1 MISHANRVCLRCR
14 THKRKCDKLLPVCSL
29 CKRLNRVC
37 CYTEPNGITGPG
49 DSPEDVSSI
58 SLPVPDLA
66 QLTSDNI
73 AHTIRTQVFT
83 IIGDESRIRAVA
95 AVYFRTIHPWFSILA
110 EGPFYERLTYIL
122 TYTSPDLSLLTLCMD
137 LLGAKPVDD
146 EIPPRMRSLYIL
158 LKGFIAT
165 LEAIE
170 INSLE
175 LLQCRLLL
183 TIFEVGHGMYPA
195 AYISM
200 GANVRAAVAL
210 GANEVSK
217 AQLEETFKSPGRAG
231 EARRIWRGI
240 VIADRYVSL
249 ESNKGPIIP
258 KALLSG
264 AVGGND
270 DSEAFDPTLTPSKP
284 LYHFNKLAQAS
295 RILEQVLIHVHDPV
309 QHMEFF
315 NAEAI
320 QILKTLSSFR
330 ETVQEDYNVPHD
342 LCCSA
347 VAISRSA
354 LMTILEF
361 GCSLKAPGLESC
373 AAASYELMQDVIG
386 ELVYA
391 SENFAAQITPADLE
405 ALPVFVVHSVYKA
418 ARLLLGV
425 LRDSPKVDSR
435 RAVSVLEKVL
445 QCMSTRWVTGQRYLD
460 DLKRQKTAS

>member
-1 MISHANRVCLRCR
+1 MQIASACAAGR
-14 THKRKCDKLLPVCSL
+14 TSVNATSYF
-29 CKRLNRVC
+29 RLNRVC

-95 AVYFRTIHPWFSILA
+95 AVYFRTIHPWFPILA

-122 TYTSPDLSLLTLCMD
+122 TYTSADLSLLTLCMV

-295 RILEQVLIHVHDPV
+295 RILEQVLTHVHDPV

-361 GCSLKAPGLESC
+361 GYSLKAPGLESC

-391 SENFAAQITPADLE
+391 SESFAAQITPADLE
-405 ALPVFVVHSVYKA
+405 VLPVFVVHSVYKA

>member
-1 MISHANRVCLRCR
+1 M
-14 THKRKCDKLLPVCSL
+14 
-29 CKRLNRVC
+29 NRVC

-58 SLPVPDLA
+58 SLPIPDLA

-95 AVYFRTIHPWFSILA
+95 AVYFRTIHPWFPILA

-122 TYTSPDLSLLTLCMD
+122 TYTSPDLSLLTLCMV

-170 INSLE
+170 INSVE

-240 VIADRYVSL
+240 VIADRWVPSVTFIFMVKSIRESVHPFLDAGVGSLPCNPPFTCVST
-249 ESNKGPIIP
+249 N
-258 KALLSG
+258 
-264 AVGGND
+264 
-270 DSEAFDPTLTPSKP
+270 T
-284 LYHFNKLAQAS
+284 
-295 RILEQVLIHVHDPV
+295 
-309 QHMEFF
+309 
-315 NAEAI
+315 
-320 QILKTLSSFR
+320 
-330 ETVQEDYNVPHD
+330 
-342 LCCSA
+342 
-347 VAISRSA
+347 
-354 LMTILEF
+354 
-361 GCSLKAPGLESC
+361 
-373 AAASYELMQDVIG
+373 
-386 ELVYA
+386 
-391 SENFAAQITPADLE
+391 
-405 ALPVFVVHSVYKA
+405 
-418 ARLLLGV
+418 
-425 LRDSPKVDSR
+425 
-435 RAVSVLEKVL
+435 
-445 QCMSTRWVTGQRYLD
+445 
-460 DLKRQKTAS
+460 

>member
-1 MISHANRVCLRCR
+1 MQIASACAAGR
-14 THKRKCDKLLPVCSL
+14 TSVNATSYF
-29 CKRLNRVC
+29 RLNRVC

-95 AVYFRTIHPWFSILA
+95 AVYFRTIHPWFPILA

-122 TYTSPDLSLLTLCMD
+122 TYTSPDLSLLTLCMV

-200 GANVRAAVAL
+200 GSNVRAAVAL

-217 AQLEETFKSPGRAG
+217 AQLEETFKSPGRAE

-240 VIADRYVSL
+240 VITDRYVSL

-258 KALLSG
+258 KALLSA

-295 RILEQVLIHVHDPV
+295 RILEQVLTHVHDPV

-435 RAVSVLEKVL
+435 RAVSVLGKVL

>member
-1 MISHANRVCLRCR
+1 MSSHANRVCRRCR

-37 CYTEPNGITGPG
+37 CYTEPNGIAGSR
-49 DSPEDVSSI
+49 DSPENVSSI

-66 QLTSDNI
+66 QLTSANI
-73 AHTIRTQVFT
+73 SHTIRMQVFT

-95 AVYFRTIHPWFSILA
+95 AVYFRTIHPWFPILA
-110 EGPFYERLTYIL
+110 EAPFHKRLSHIL
-122 TYTSPDLSLLTLCMD
+122 THPSPELGLLTLCMV
-137 LLGAKPVDD
+137 LLGVKPVDD

-158 LKGFIAT
+158 VKGFIAS
-165 LEAIE
+165 LEAAE

-183 TIFEVGHGMYPA
+183 TIYEVGHGMYPA

-210 GANEVSK
+210 GANGLSK
-217 AQLEETFKSPGRAG
+217 AQLEETFKFSEGAD
-231 EARRIWRGI
+231 EARRTWRGI
-240 VIADRYVSL
+240 IITDRYVSL
-249 ESNKGPIIP
+249 ESNKGPSIS

-264 AVGGND
+264 VVGGND
-270 DSEAFDPTLTPSKP
+270 DSEAFDLTLTPSRH

-295 RILEQVLIHVHDPV
+295 RILEQVLTHVHEPV

-330 ETVQEDYNVPHD
+330 GTVQDDNIVPHD
-342 LCCSA
+342 RCCSA
-347 VAISRSA
+347 VALSRSA

-361 GCSLKAPGLESC
+361 GCSLTAPRPEPC
-373 AAASYELMQDVIG
+373 AALSYELLQDVIT
-386 ELVYA
+386 ELVHA
-391 SENFAAQITPADLE
+391 SESFAVQVAPADLE
-405 ALPVFVVHSVYKA
+405 ALPVFVVHAVYKA
-418 ARLLLGV
+418 ARLLLGL
-425 LRDSPKVDSR
+425 LRDSPKMDSR
-435 RAVSVLEKVL
+435 RAVSVLERVL
-445 QCMSTRWVTGQRYLD
+445 QCMGMRWMAGKRYLD
-460 DLKRQKTAS
+460 DLKRQMIAS

>member
-95 AVYFRTIHPWFSILA
+95 AVYFRTIHPGFPILA

-122 TYTSPDLSLLTLCMD
+122 TYTSPDLSLLTLCMV

-170 INSLE
+170 ISSLE

-217 AQLEETFKSPGRAG
+217 AQLEETFKSPGRAD

-240 VIADRYVSL
+240 VITDR
-249 ESNKGPIIP
+249 
-258 KALLSG
+258 
-264 AVGGND
+264 
-270 DSEAFDPTLTPSKP
+270 
-284 LYHFNKLAQAS
+284 
-295 RILEQVLIHVHDPV
+295 
-309 QHMEFF
+309 
-315 NAEAI
+315 
-320 QILKTLSSFR
+320 
-330 ETVQEDYNVPHD
+330 
-342 LCCSA
+342 
-347 VAISRSA
+347 A

-386 ELVYA
+386 ELVHA
-391 SENFAAQITPADLE
+391 SESFAAQITPADLE

-445 QCMSTRWVTGQRYLD
+445 QCMGTRWVTGKRYLD

>member
-1 MISHANRVCLRCR
+1 MQIASACAAGR
-14 THKRKCDKLLPVCSL
+14 TSVNATSYF
-29 CKRLNRVC
+29 RLNRVC

-95 AVYFRTIHPWFSILA
+95 AVYFRTIHPWFPILA

-122 TYTSPDLSLLTLCMD
+122 TYTSPDLSLLTLCMV
-137 LLGAKPVDD
+137 LLGAKPVND

-170 INSLE
+170 INSVE

-295 RILEQVLIHVHDPV
+295 RILEQVLTHVHDPV

-361 GCSLKAPGLESC
+361 GYSLKAPGLESC

-391 SENFAAQITPADLE
+391 SESFAAQITPADLE
-405 ALPVFVVHSVYKA
+405 VLPVFVVHSVYKA

>member
-1 MISHANRVCLRCR
+1 MSSHANRVCLRCR

-37 CYTEPNGITGPG
+37 CYTEPSGIAGSG
-49 DSPEDVSSI
+49 NSPEDVSSI

-66 QLTSDNI
+66 QLTSPNI
-73 AHTIRTQVFT
+73 SHTIRTQVVT
-83 IIGDESRIRAVA
+83 IIGDEHRIRAVA
-95 AVYFRTIHPWFSILA
+95 AVYFRTIHPWFPILA
-110 EGPFYERLTYIL
+110 EGPFYDRLTHIL
-122 TYTSPDLSLLTLCMD
+122 TYTSPDLSLLTLCMV
-137 LLGAKPVDD
+137 LLGVKPVDH

-175 LLQCRLLL
+175 LLQCRLLV
-183 TIFEVGHGMYPA
+183 TIFEVGCGMYPA

-217 AQLEETFKSPGRAG
+217 AQLEETFKSPGRAD

-240 VIADRYVSL
+240 VITDRYVSL
-249 ESNKGPIIP
+249 ESNKGPIIS
-258 KALLSG
+258 KALLLG

-270 DSEAFDPTLTPSKP
+270 DFEAFDLTLTPSKP
-284 LYHFNKLAQAS
+284 LYRFNKLAQAS
-295 RILEQVLIHVHDPV
+295 RILEQVLTHVHDPV

-315 NAEAI
+315 NAEAM
-320 QILKTLSSFR
+320 QILKTLKSFR
-330 ETVQEDYNVPHD
+330 GTVQDDYNVPHD

-361 GCSLKAPGLESC
+361 GCSLKLSGSESC
-373 AAASYELMQDVIG
+373 AAASYELLQDVIG
-386 ELVYA
+386 ELVNA
-391 SENFAAQITPADLE
+391 SESFAAQITPADLE

-435 RAVSVLEKVL
+435 RAVSVLENVL
-445 QCMSTRWVTGQRYLD
+445 QCMGTRWVTGERYLD
-460 DLKRQKTAS
+460 DLKRRKTAS